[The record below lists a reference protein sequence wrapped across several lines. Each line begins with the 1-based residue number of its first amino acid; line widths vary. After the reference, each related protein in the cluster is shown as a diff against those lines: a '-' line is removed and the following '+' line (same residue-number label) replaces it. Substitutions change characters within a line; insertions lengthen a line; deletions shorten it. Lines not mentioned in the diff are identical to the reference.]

1 MPIKFNP
8 ESLNEEP
15 APVIP
20 EAEEMRDPKWAEIED
35 ELELEFDDLE
45 DEDDDLEDE
54 ELAEDF
60 YLGIQA
66 LAKMIAREVAAE
78 LLKATETPRKAPE
91 A

>member
-1 MPIKFNP
+1 MSIKFNP

-20 EAEEMRDPKWAEIED
+20 KAEEMPDPLCAEIED
-35 ELELEFDDLE
+35 ELELEFDDLD

-60 YLGIQA
+60 YLGVQA